1 MPPVLRR
8 EPRTDAVIVGLGGT
22 ASVGVEFGG
31 SVEVVAST
39 EVEVVFDGED
49 VGCIGAEGAA
59 PF

>member
-1 MPPVLRR
+1 M
-8 EPRTDAVIVGLGGT
+8 IVGLGGT